1 MRPAGS
7 REIRSFLN
15 IPVLDHGYVR
25 TLSILGSDIDV
36 VNAARVSFDKE
47 VETLEEKDLSL
58 ISFLVKNKHDS
69 CLRHCAMSFEIYA
82 PLMVAR
88 QWYKH
93 NVASTAL
100 DDQLG
105 WNESSR
111 RYITE
116 NEEFYIPGVYEWRSA
131 PDNRKQGSGGPIG
144 EYYGAKYT
152 SRMRRI
158 VEESHQLYLEALSD
172 GVAPE
177 QARLL
182 LPAYAMYI
190 RWRWTVSLN
199 ALLHFLSLRVDSHA
213 QYEIQQYAKV
223 INDEVSKNFPITAQA
238 WNQFRV

>member
-1 MRPAGS
+1 MN
-7 REIRSFLN
+7 F
-15 IPVLDHGYVR
+15 PVLDHGYIR
-25 TLSILGSDIDV
+25 TVSVLGSDIDV

-47 VETLEEKDLSL
+47 VSILEDKDVNL

-93 NVASTAL
+93 NVASTML
-100 DDQLG
+100 DDQMG

-116 NEEFYIPGVYEWRSA
+116 NEEFYVPMPDQWRGT
-131 PDNRKQGSGGPIG
+131 PPNRKQGSAEPVETNI
-144 EYYGAKYT
+144 GAKYT
-152 SRMRRI
+152 QQLRKQI
-158 VEESHQLYLEALSD
+158 IDGHNLYLDALND
-172 GVAPE
+172 GIAPE

-182 LPAYAMYI
+182 LPAYAMYV

-199 ALLHFLSLRVDSHA
+199 ALLHFLSLRLDSHA
-213 QYEIQQYAKV
+213 QWEIQQYANA
-223 INDEVSKNFPITAQA
+223 INYEVLKNFPITAAA